1 MVFLFSC
8 SEERRKAVE
17 KDTREIQPFIFNLE
31 HFFSEEEFNISFP
44 VWFNDTLIKHNGIE
58 TITRKVYTSSSEK
71 DTSSASL
78 KEIRTYSFTE
88 EGSISDVHIEHY
100 YDNIMVASMAF
111 TFLERDEY
119 GYSPTESRAGTN
131 SKSDLEVLAQFE
143 NYFKEEYSDKFLAY
157 SDMKTGD
164 YLFYM
169 LKEKNWGTLSVDSIL
184 NPTSHDL
191 IVFGNPQK
199 PRRKYQVE
207 NRVNEFNVVDYT
219 YIGKGDNL
227 EKIAFDK
234 YPFHYERSILYNDKG
249 RCSGF
254 IDSTF
259 SNEKYLTRRES
270 MFHFEKNLPVR
281 LIHENKSGKSEA
293 GYYQFETF
301 TYTFYE

>member
-8 SEERRKAVE
+8 SEERKKLIE
-17 KDTREIQPFIFNLE
+17 KDTRQIQPFIFNLE

-44 VWFNDTLIKHNGIE
+44 VWFNDTLIKRQGIK
-58 TITRKVYTSSSEK
+58 TITRMVYTSSSEK
-71 DTSSASL
+71 DTTSASL
-78 KEIRTYSFTE
+78 KEIRKYSFTE
-88 EGSISDVHIEHY
+88 EGAISDLHIEHY
-100 YDNIMVASMAF
+100 YDNLLVASMEF
-111 TFLERDEY
+111 RFLERDEY
-119 GYSPTESRAGTN
+119 GYSPTLSRDEMN
-131 SKSDLEVLAQFE
+131 SKSDLEILEQYE

-157 SDMKTGD
+157 SNMKTGD

-184 NPTSHDL
+184 HPTSHDL
-191 IVFGNPQK
+191 IVFGNPLK

-207 NRVNEFNVVDYT
+207 NRVNEFNVVDYA
-219 YIGKGDNL
+219 YINDGDNL
-227 EKIAFDK
+227 EKIAFDS
-234 YPFHYERSILYNDKG
+234 YPFHYERSILYNDDG
-249 RCSGF
+249 LCTGF

-259 SNEKYLTRRES
+259 STKKYLTRRES